1 MNSNDFSPKDW
12 YKKRASEEMVGEE
25 EAPEQQVSNV
35 APTMNAG
42 ADRKRN
48 NFSNETALLQQYG
61 GEGKPTP
68 DLADDFFNSLQIG
81 NDFGI
86 QGEEAAKEQA
96 EVSGMY
102 PGVEELGTG
111 SEIEFAE
118 SLTNADSNRQTAF
131 RENAIAALAQSA
143 KTGAEEVNP
152 VTPKTGTP
160 TPGVEISQVG
170 GQPGNV
176 SSEPDVL
183 LQQHKGRVPSKLA
196 SILGGGDFA

>member
-12 YKKRASEEMVGEE
+12 YKKRTSEEMVGEE

-35 APTMNAG
+35 APTVNPG
-42 ADRKRN
+42 ADRARN

-61 GEGKPTP
+61 EGKPTP
-68 DLADDFFNSLQIG
+68 DLEEDFFNSLQLG

-143 KTGAEEVNP
+143 KTGSEEVNP
-152 VTPKTGTP
+152 VTPKTGTT
-160 TPGVEISQVG
+160 TPGVEISQAG

-196 SILGGGDFA
+196 EILGGGNFA